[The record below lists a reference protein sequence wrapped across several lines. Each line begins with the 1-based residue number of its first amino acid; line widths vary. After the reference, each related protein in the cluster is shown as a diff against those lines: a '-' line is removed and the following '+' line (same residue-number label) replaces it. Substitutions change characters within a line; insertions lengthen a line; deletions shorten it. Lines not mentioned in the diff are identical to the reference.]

1 VRLNYTS
8 ENLSYYLHTL
18 ACHGGE
24 YMLHLK
30 SLGKWMNEGV
40 EHHHKLSWR
49 LMDRSFRGGAAGNPY
64 SVKTEDGKFVK
75 DQGPVYKHEC
85 KDMSE
90 SLLEEQSRLMYVEFS
105 PTWDPTLWE
114 HWKLEKPVDFKSLKC
129 QAPQVMAKEATHR
142 AREAVA
148 RELKTRNHLQS
159 LDDRASP
166 WAREDAARRV
176 ELAAA
181 CSKRAIE
188 KEAVR
193 INICKDA
200 DLIKRLTKD
209 CEGNV
214 LKVQALVD
222 DEMEE

>member
-1 VRLNYTS
+1 
-8 ENLSYYLHTL
+8 
-18 ACHGGE
+18 
-24 YMLHLK
+24 
-30 SLGKWMNEGV
+30 
-40 EHHHKLSWR
+40 
-49 LMDRSFRGGAAGNPY
+49 
-64 SVKTEDGKFVK
+64 
-75 DQGPVYKHEC
+75 
-85 KDMSE
+85 
-90 SLLEEQSRLMYVEFS
+90 
-105 PTWDPTLWE
+105 
-114 HWKLEKPVDFKSLKC
+114 
-129 QAPQVMAKEATHR
+129 
-142 AREAVA
+142 
-148 RELKTRNHLQS
+148 

-166 WAREDAARRV
+166 WAREDAARKV

>member
-1 VRLNYTS
+1 MNYTS
-8 ENLSYYLHTL
+8 EGLSYYLHTL

-85 KDMSE
+85 KEMSE

-105 PTWDPTLWE
+105 PSWDPTLWE
-114 HWKLEKPVDFKSLKC
+114 HWKLEKPVDFKSLKY

-148 RELKTRNHLQS
+148 RERKARTHLES
-159 LDDRASP
+159 LDDHASP
-166 WAREDAARRV
+166 SARETAAHKV
-176 ELAAA
+176 ELAKA
-181 CSKRAIE
+181 CSQRAIDKQNE
-188 KEAVR
+188 WLKKCE
-193 INICKDA
+193 DA
-200 DLIKRLTKD
+200 GCTKRLSKD
-209 CEGNV
+209 FEDNV
-214 LKVQALVD
+214 LKVQAFVD
-222 DEMEE
+222 DEMQE